1 MYPNPTIL
9 RILGVKDAEGPEK
22 TDTEA
27 RTVGN
32 LGVVGDI
39 QKTQNKRWCIRLV
52 QEAVPFPVFLLSG
65 MVLFMVLFCIKAVSR
80 LSRIA
85 SALRGKF

>member
-39 QKTQNKRWCIRLV
+39 QKTQNKRRCIRLV
-52 QEAVPFPVFLLSG
+52 QEAVPFLCSCYQEWCYLWCF
-65 MVLFMVLFCIKAVSR
+65 
-80 LSRIA
+80 
-85 SALRGKF
+85 SALRL